1 VPLPYREGVD
11 DTTALLARL
20 GLEAEPPS
28 VEALTRLHR
37 AWVERVP
44 YETTWIAL
52 GERWDVDDEASMR
65 RIARQGRGGYCFHM
79 NGAFARLLDDLG
91 YAVTRHVGGVHG
103 PEPDAAALTNHL
115 VLTVDAGDEGRWYVD
130 VGLGDALHEPMPLA
144 EGTVVQRPFTLRL
157 EAVDDGVGDWRL
169 HHDPRG
175 GFPAMSFRD
184 APATM
189 ADFAATN
196 EVLSTSPD
204 SKFVKV
210 LTAQRRTA
218 DRVEVVRGL
227 VVETITETGREE
239 RDLTDRAD
247 WFGVLGDV
255 FGLQFGGVDPA
266 ALDALWATWSD
277 KHARWRARREADTGT

>member
-1 VPLPYREGVD
+1 MD
-11 DTTALLARL
+11 DDADAVLARL
-20 GLEAEPPS
+20 GVEPAPPS
-28 VEALTRLHR
+28 VDGLADLHR

-52 GERWDVDDEASMR
+52 GERWDVDDDAALR
-65 RIARQGRGGYCFHM
+65 RIARRGRGGYCFHM
-79 NGAFARLLDDLG
+79 NGAFGRLLEQLG

-103 PEPDAAALTNHL
+103 PEPDPAALTNHL
-115 VLTVDAGDEGRWYVD
+115 VLTVADLPTTGNLEGRWYVD
-130 VGLGDALHEPMPLA
+130 VGLGDALWEPMPLVPA
-144 EGTVVQRPFTLRL
+144 TVTQGLFTFRL

-184 APATM
+184 EPATM
-189 ADFAATN
+189 AAFADRN
-196 EVLSTSPD
+196 VELSTSPD

-210 LTAQRRTA
+210 LTAQRRLA

-227 VVETITETGREE
+227 RFEVISDGGTTT
-239 RDLTDRAD
+239 RDLTERDD

-255 FGLQFGGVDPA
+255 FGLRFADVDPA
-266 ALDALWATWSD
+266 ALDALWSRWRD
-277 KHARWRARREADTGT
+277 KHERWLARDAPT

>member
-1 VPLPYREGVD
+1 MDGDVAAMLD
-11 DTTALLARL
+11 RL
-20 GLEAEPPS
+20 GVEPEPPS
-28 VEALTRLHR
+28 VEALARLHR

-52 GERWDVDDEASMR
+52 GERWDVDDRAALH

-79 NGAFARLLDDLG
+79 NGSFARVLDELG

-115 VLTVDAGDEGRWYVD
+115 VLTVDVGDDGRWYVD
-130 VGLGDALHEPMPLA
+130 AGLGDALWEPMPLA
-144 EGTVVQRPFTLRL
+144 EGSVTQPPFTLRL

-184 APATM
+184 EPATM

-196 EVLSTSPD
+196 EVLSTSPE
-204 SKFVKV
+204 SQFVKV

-218 DRVEVVRGL
+218 DRVQVVRGL
-227 VVETITETGREE
+227 VWEEITADGREE
-239 RDLTDRAD
+239 RDLTERDD

-255 FGLQFGGVDPA
+255 FGLRFEDVDPA
-266 ALDALWATWSD
+266 AVDELWERWSD
-277 KHARWRARREADTGT
+277 KHRRWRERQHDRTGL

>member
-1 VPLPYREGVD
+1 M
-11 DTTALLARL
+11 LARL
-20 GLEAEPPS
+20 GVEPAPPS
-28 VEALTRLHR
+28 VDGLADLHR

-52 GERWDVDDEASMR
+52 GERWDVDDDAALR
-65 RIARQGRGGYCFHM
+65 RIARRDRGGYCFHM
-79 NGAFARLLDDLG
+79 NGAFGRLLEQLG

-103 PEPDAAALTNHL
+103 PEPDPAALTNHL
-115 VLTVDAGDEGRWYVD
+115 VLTVADLPTTGNPGGRWYVD
-130 VGLGDALHEPMPLA
+130 VGLGDALWEPMPLVPA
-144 EGTVVQRPFTLRL
+144 TVTQGLFTFRL

-184 APATM
+184 EPATM
-189 ADFAATN
+189 AAFAERN
-196 EVLSTSPD
+196 VELSTSPD

-210 LTAQRRTA
+210 LTAQRRLA

-227 VVETITETGREE
+227 RFEVISDGGTTT
-239 RDLTDRAD
+239 RDLTERDD

-255 FGLQFGGVDPA
+255 FGLRFADVDPA
-266 ALDALWATWSD
+266 ALDALWSHWRD
-277 KHARWRARREADTGT
+277 KHERWLARGAPT